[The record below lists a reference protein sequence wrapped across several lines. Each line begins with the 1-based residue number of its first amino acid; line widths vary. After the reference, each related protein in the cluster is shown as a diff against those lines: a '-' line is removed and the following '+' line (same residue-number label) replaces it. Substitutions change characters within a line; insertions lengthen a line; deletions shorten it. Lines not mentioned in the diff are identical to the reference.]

1 MIKPILFFAVA
12 IACPAQ
18 TIKFNPVERA
28 FVENVMANAPRKNDL
43 RREAVRKSFED
54 LGCTTANLK
63 VRGAKLPNPECVLP
77 GESKDQVIVG
87 AHFDQTEGSRCVV
100 DNWTG
105 AAMLPLLY
113 QSLKAD
119 KHKYTF
125 RFLAFTDE
133 EKGLVGSTAY
143 ASKMSKSDVE
153 STMAMINLD
162 SLGMT
167 ETKIWS
173 SRADKTLIELTM
185 KLRNA
190 MKLKVE
196 GVNVERV
203 GSTDPEPFRKRQ
215 IRTLTFHSVT
225 QENWPVLHSQ
235 RDNEEALNL
244 GNYYDSY
251 RLVAAYLAYLD
262 VALTS
267 SGANHV

>member
-12 IACPAQ
+12 IGCPAQ
-18 TIKFNPVERA
+18 TIQFNPVERA
-28 FVENVMANAPRKNDL
+28 FVENVMANAPQKNEL
-43 RREAVRKSFED
+43 RREAVQKYFED
-54 LGCTTANLK
+54 VGCATSNLK
-63 VRGAKLPNPECVLP
+63 VRGAKLPNLECVLP
-77 GESKDQVIVG
+77 GKTSEQIIVG
-87 AHFDQTEGSRCVV
+87 AHFDKTESSRGVV

-113 QSLKAD
+113 RSLKAD

-133 EKGLVGSTAY
+133 EKGLVGSNAY
-143 ASKMSKSDVE
+143 AVKMSKSDLA
-153 STMAMINLD
+153 STLAMINLD

-167 ETKIWS
+167 ETKVWT
-173 SRADKTLIELTM
+173 SRADKTLLELM
-185 KLRNA
+185 AKLKYA

-203 GSTDPEPFRKRQ
+203 GSTDQEPFRKRQ
-215 IRTLTFHSVT
+215 IRTLTFHSLT
-225 QENWPVLHSQ
+225 PENWPVLHSK

-244 GNYYDSY
+244 EYYYDSY

-262 VALTS
+262 IALTS
-267 SGANHV
+267 SGR